1 MTRAVCNLQLGIDT
15 RFRVHALT
23 KERNAYP

>member
-1 MTRAVCNLQLGIDT
+1 MTRAVSNLQVVTDT
-15 RFRVHALT
+15 RFKIHALT